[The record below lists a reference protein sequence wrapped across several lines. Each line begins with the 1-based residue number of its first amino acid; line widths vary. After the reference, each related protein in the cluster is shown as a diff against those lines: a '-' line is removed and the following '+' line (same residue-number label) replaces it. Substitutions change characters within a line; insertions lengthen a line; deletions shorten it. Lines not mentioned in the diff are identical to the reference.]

1 MPATYRHVVTSE
13 QIEGRY
19 RNPRKKP
26 EPPPKPKPKQYFVLG
41 MEVDYNTYREY
52 NYEKSWTIDSDV
64 LKGISCTLWSLE
76 RWATDEHA
84 REYPIESAN
93 ARKILEQI
101 RDEINATINGKEEYN
116 MSNPKT
122 AADFISALKE
132 VYNESRSAYDTLQ
145 DKVNKAK
152 AKMDRAY
159 EDMRDPAC
167 KNTSIASAKYDIAK
181 GEHRI
186 AEDAARSE
194 YRAMASNHEKKVA
207 ELRSQ
212 FAAYL
217 DDYYSASPDKLDAAT
232 MQLLN
237 SGICTPSEL
246 SRLVDRHA
254 DNPTMLRI
262 VGNYARNMRTEKE
275 NSMSH
280 EDVAICAAVTRAA
293 FAAKDGSRELAIFD
307 TAVASVAYGL
317 GNDYDHATRM
327 HSHVSG
333 WIDDFKNQI
342 VNLPTTPY
350 EPGSDGSDAGNE

>member
-13 QIEGRY
+13 QIERRY
-19 RNPRKKP
+19 RNPWKKP
-26 EPPPKPKPKQYFVLG
+26 EPVQKPIERKLFGYD
-41 MEVDYNTYREY
+41 VDYATYKKYNHDEY
-52 NYEKSWTIDSDV
+52 SFGGVFHNLLAVEV
-64 LKGISCTLWSLE
+64 
-76 RWATDEHA
+76 WATS
-84 REYPIESAN
+84 RELAEEFPEAAAE
-93 ARKILEQI
+93 ARKIKNQI
-101 RDEINATINGKEEYN
+101 IAEITGKDIEA
-116 MSNPKT
+116 MKTPRT
-122 AADFISALKE
+122 AADFIDALNDI
-132 VYNESRSAYDTLQ
+132 YTESRSAYDALQ

-181 GEHRI
+181 GDHRI
-186 AEDAARSE
+186 AEYAARSE

-217 DDYYSASPDKLDAAT
+217 DDHYSASPDKLDAAT

-307 TAVASVAYGL
+307 TAVASAAYGL

-350 EPGSDGSDAGNE
+350 ESGADGSDAGNE